1 MAFGLKKKDNNAMV
15 PQSEELPV
23 APAPAPAPII
33 RSQSSSGSSLGIGG
47 ICLIVA
53 AVALLVAIGSQFF
66 AMKAMF
72 VF

>member
-15 PQSEELPV
+15 PPAADDANEIS
-23 APAPAPAPII
+23 APAPVLRAQ
-33 RSQSSSGSSLGIGG
+33 RSNGGSLGIGG

-53 AVALLVAIGSQFF
+53 AVVLLAAIGSQFF

>member
-1 MAFGLKKKDNNAMV
+1 MAFGLKKKDNSAVV

-23 APAPAPAPII
+23 APAPAPLI
-33 RSQSSSGSSLGIGG
+33 RAQSSGGSSLGIGG

-53 AVALLVAIGSQFF
+53 AVALLVTIGSQFF